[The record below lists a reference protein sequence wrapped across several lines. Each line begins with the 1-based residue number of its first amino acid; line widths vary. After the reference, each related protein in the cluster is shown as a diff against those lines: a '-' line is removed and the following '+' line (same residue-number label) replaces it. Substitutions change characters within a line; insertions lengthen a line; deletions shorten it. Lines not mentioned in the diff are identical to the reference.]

1 MPGFGPGDSTMSRID
16 ASRRLALILTH
27 AASVQML
34 TFAVRPNLTYAVL
47 DGGGSAVLVGV
58 IAAVFAVPGVLMAL
72 PAGHTVDRI
81 GERPALLLGAV
92 ALIAACLLAGFAD
105 GSFVMLLLATIM
117 LGFGH
122 LMSVLGDQTLIANLP
137 GSGNQDQRFGLY
149 SFAASVGQTLGP
161 MLLLLPGGTEALP
174 PIDLLFFIGTGLGL
188 GMLALSCFMKSSA
201 PPDTAQTRSMGKTT
215 VGLLR
220 MPGMPQALA
229 TSAIV
234 LASVDLFLAFAPA
247 LGHERG
253 ISAETVSIML
263 VARSFMSMFS
273 RLFLGQLIRML
284 GRRILLA
291 TTIGI
296 SAATLI
302 CMILPLSPLWFVA
315 ISSVY
320 GFAIGTCQPITM
332 AWVAEITPPG
342 SRGLAMSLRVVSNR
356 IGQMALPALLGTF
369 AVATGAGGVLALSG
383 VALVGAAWAALSVAR
398 DRPSDDLG

>member
-1 MPGFGPGDSTMSRID
+1 MSRTD
-16 ASRRLALILTH
+16 AKGSLLLILTH
-27 AASVQML
+27 AATVQML

-47 DGGGSAVLVGV
+47 DSGGSAALVGV

-72 PAGHTVDRI
+72 PAGHAVDRL
-81 GERPALLLGAV
+81 GERPALVLGAI
-92 ALIAACLLAGFAD
+92 ALISACLLAGFAG
-105 GSFVMLLLATIM
+105 GSFAMLLFATVM

-122 LMSVLGDQTLIANLP
+122 LMSVLGDQTLIANIP

-149 SFAASVGQTLGP
+149 AFAASIGQTLGP
-161 MLLLLPGGTEALP
+161 MMLLLPGGTASMP
-174 PIDLLFFIGTGLGL
+174 PIELLFFLSAGLGI
-188 GMLALSCFMKSSA
+188 GMLVLSCWMLSSVR
-201 PPDTAQTRSMGKTT
+201 PETLQRQSLGKTA
-215 VGLLR
+215 VSLLR

-229 TSAIV
+229 ASAIV

-273 RLFLGQLIRML
+273 RLFLGQLIRLL

-291 TTIGI
+291 ATIGI

-302 CMILPLSPLWFVA
+302 CMILPLSPLWFVV
-315 ISSVY
+315 ISAVY

-356 IGQMALPALLGTF
+356 IGQMALPALLGTL
-369 AVATGAGGVLALSG
+369 AVAAGAGGVLALSG
-383 VALVGAAWAALSVAR
+383 VALVTASWAALSVAR
-398 DRPSDDLG
+398 DRP